1 MRTSRRTFLAGTASL
16 GLAPSIAQAA
26 RSDALAQGFVS
37 PPDTA
42 KPRVWWHWMNGNITQ
57 EGIAQD
63 LAWMKRVGIGGV
75 QNFDAALATPQVVP
89 ERLVYMTPAWKAAFR
104 FAVTRAD
111 QLGLEFAIASS
122 PGWSETGGPWV
133 EPRNGMK
140 KLVWSEVELPGGAHF
155 SGALPAPPN
164 QTGPFQNLPEQ
175 GTFGM
180 LSRDGA
186 ARQFYADVAVLAYP
200 VTARQG
206 ALTPRTASANGAAID
221 ANVLN
226 GDLSSGI
233 AFPGPTPA
241 GEGHVQLDFAQ
252 TQSVASAT
260 LCATFVT
267 SGPFSAPVAARLEVS
282 TDAATWRAVAETDL
296 GPVPATLS
304 FAPVRG
310 KHFRLAFFNR
320 PSENNQAIADMAP
333 GADLPAMI
341 ASIAGSM
348 RPTAPQLVQ
357 FEVFETP
364 RITAFE
370 KKAGFDVAMDYFAL
384 DAATGGE
391 INGVDPSAVVDIS
404 AHMSADGRLNWTPPA
419 GRWKV
424 LRLGY
429 SLTGKKNHPAPPEA
443 TGLEVDKFD
452 ASAVEAYV
460 NTYLDMYRDAAG
472 ADMMGAR
479 GVRALLTD
487 STEVGP
493 ANWTPTLLQ
502 EFQQRRGYD
511 ARPYLPALTGAIIG
525 SRAQSDRFLFDF
537 RATLAE
543 LHASAH
549 YGTIARVAHQRG
561 LIVYGESLEGGRN
574 VLGDDLDMRA
584 SADVPMSAMWSYRTA
599 PRPTYITDDRGA
611 ASISHLRGGTYV
623 ACESLTSVGQ
633 PWNHCPRDL
642 QPMIDSIF
650 LNGVNRPVIH
660 TSPHQ
665 PTEQAPGIS
674 LSIFGQYFTRH
685 ETWAEMA
692 KPWVDYIARNSYLLQ
707 QGRNVAD
714 VAYFYGEDTPI
725 GPQAAHGYP
734 DDVPTHYAYDFVSA
748 HALTSMLSVDAGEV
762 VSTGGARYK
771 VIYLNRYTTHMTLP
785 VLRKLAALAE
795 AGATIVGDAPQVSPG
810 LHDDA
815 QEFSTL
821 VSRLWAGGAVT
832 RVGAGRVFSGRDVE
846 AALAQISVPPDMSD
860 GHEDRALQFVHRR
873 LSDGDLYF
881 VSNRTG
887 EAQRREVRFRS
898 QGKAAQFWRAD
909 TGVIE
914 DASFRHDGDH
924 TLTPLD
930 LLPHQSV
937 FVVFRTPSPEP
948 SRTIA
953 PVNLSQIA
961 EIDGPWTVAFQAD
974 RGAPAQIALPHLASL
989 SAQEDAG
996 VKYFSGIATYTK
1008 SVDVPRAR
1016 GARALWLDLGAVG
1029 DIAEVR
1035 VNGRFA
1041 GTAWKAPYR
1050 LDIAPFVRAG
1060 ANSIEVRVA
1069 NLWANRLIGDQQ
1081 PGATKIAFT
1090 TVPTFTAQ
1098 APLRPSGLIG
1108 PVTLWTQS

>member
-1 MRTSRRTFLAGTASL
+1 MKTSRRTFLAATASL
-16 GLAPSIAQAA
+16 GLTPSLARAA
-26 RSDALAQGFVS
+26 RSDALMQGFIM

-89 ERLVYMTPAWKAAFR
+89 ERLVYMTPPWKAAFR
-104 FAVTRAD
+104 FAVARAD

-133 EPRNGMK
+133 EPRDAMK
-140 KLVWSEVELPGGAHF
+140 KLVWSQVEVQGGAPF

-175 GTFGM
+175 GTFGL
-180 LSRDGA
+180 LSHDGP
-186 ARQFYADVAVLAYP
+186 ARQYYADVAVLAFP
-200 VTARQG
+200 ARG
-206 ALTPRTASANGAAID
+206 AAHALTPRAARVNGAAID
-221 ANVLN
+221 ASLLN
-226 GDLSSGI
+226 DDLTRGVD
-233 AFPGPTPA
+233 FPHPTPA
-241 GEGHVQLDFAQ
+241 GEGHVQLDFSA

-267 SGPFSAPVAARLEVS
+267 SGPFSPPVAARLEAS
-282 TDAATWRAVAETDL
+282 DDGHAWRPVGETDIA
-296 GPVPATLS
+296 PVPTTLS
-304 FAPVRG
+304 FDPVRA

-320 PSENNQAIADMAP
+320 PNPNDPATSDMAP
-333 GADLPAMI
+333 GVDVPGMI
-341 ASIAGSM
+341 ASVVGNM
-348 RPTAPQLVQ
+348 QPPAPKLVQ
-357 FEVFETP
+357 FEVFEAP
-364 RITAFE
+364 RVNASE
-370 KKAGFDVAMDYFAL
+370 KKAGFEIALDYFAL
-384 DAATGGE
+384 DADVGGE
-391 INGVDPSAVVDIS
+391 VAGVDPSTVVDIS
-404 AHMSADGRLNWTPPA
+404 AHMSGDGRLDWTPPP
-419 GRWKV
+419 GRWTI
-424 LRLGY
+424 LRLGC

-452 ASAVEAYV
+452 PVAVEAYV

-472 ADMMGAR
+472 ADMMGPR

-493 ANWTPTLLQ
+493 SNWTQALLR

-511 ARPYLPALTGAIIG
+511 ARPYLPTVTGVIVG
-525 SRAQSDRFLFDF
+525 SRAASDKFLFDF
-537 RATLAE
+537 RATLGE
-543 LHASAH
+543 LQASAH
-549 YGTIARVAHQRG
+549 YGTIARVAHERG
-561 LIVYGESLEGGRN
+561 LLVYGESLEGSRV
-574 VLGDDLDMRA
+574 VLGDDIDMRA
-584 SADVPMSAMWSYRTA
+584 SADIPMAAMWSYRRTPKPYHVA
-599 PRPTYITDDRGA
+599 DDRGA
-611 ASISHLRGGTYV
+611 ASIAHLRGATYV

-633 PWNHCPRDL
+633 PWNHSPREL

-665 PTEQAPGIS
+665 PTEQAPGLS

-692 KPWVDYIARNSYLLQ
+692 KPWLDYIARNAFLLQ

-725 GPQAAHGYP
+725 GPQSTTAYP
-734 DDVPTHYAYDFVSA
+734 EDVPKHYAYDFVSA
-748 HALTSMLSVDAGEV
+748 HALTTMLSVRDGDL

-771 VIYLNRYTTHMTLP
+771 LIYLNRCAAHMTLP
-785 VLRKLAALAE
+785 VLRKLAALVE
-795 AGATIVGDAPQVSPG
+795 AGATVVGEAPQASPS

-815 QEFSTL
+815 QEFSAL
-821 VSRLWAGGAVT
+821 VARLWAGGAVT
-832 RVGAGRVFSGRDVE
+832 RLGAGRVFHGRDIE
-846 AALAQISVPPDMSD
+846 AALAEIGSPPDMSD
-860 GHEDRALQFVHRR
+860 GRDDGALQFVHRQ

-887 EAQRREVRFRS
+887 EAQTRDVRFRV

-909 TGVIE
+909 TGGVE
-914 DASFRHDGDH
+914 DAAYRQDGDH
-924 TLTPLD
+924 TSVPLD
-930 LLPHQSV
+930 LLPHQSL
-937 FVVFRTPSPEP
+937 FVVFRTPSRAP
-948 SRTIA
+948 SRTMP
-953 PVNLSQIA
+953 PVNLSQIGA
-961 EIDGPWTVAFQAD
+961 VDGAWTVAFQPE
-974 RGAPAQIALPHLASL
+974 RGAPAQIVLPQLASL
-989 SAQEDAG
+989 SAQDDPG
-996 VKYFSGIATYTK
+996 VKYFSGVATYTK
-1008 SVDVPRAR
+1008 TVELPRSR
-1016 GARALWLDLGAVG
+1016 GGPLWLDLGAVG

-1035 VNGRFA
+1035 VNGRLA

-1050 LDIAPFVRAG
+1050 LNIAPYARAG

-1069 NLWANRLIGDQQ
+1069 DLWANRLVGDQQ

-1090 TVPTFTAQ
+1090 TIATFTAQ

-1108 PVTLWTQS
+1108 PVTLWAQQ